1 MERRSFLCGAA
12 VMTIMVANG
21 QVWRA
26 FAQDAPEFGEGPAFE
41 PWKTW
46 PEDAKSGPIAL
57 VHAAILSSNAFNTQP
72 WLFKVSQSRI
82 EIHADLR
89 RNLGAFDPYRREL
102 YFSLGCA
109 LENLLL
115 AASANGYNSSVTLLP
130 GMLDASQEKPEPQQT
145 AIVELL

>member
-1 MERRSFLCGAA
+1 MERRSFLCGSA

-26 FAQDAPEFGEGPAFE
+26 FGQDSPEFGEGPAFE

-46 PEDAKSGPIAL
+46 PEDAKQGPIAL

-82 EIHADLR
+82 ELYADLR
-89 RNLGAFDPYRREL
+89 RNLGAFDPYRHRGRRQ
-102 YFSLGCA
+102 SLPH
-109 LENLLL
+109 LKWPTRQVPKYP
-115 AASANGYNSSVTLLP
+115 SATHTKT
-130 GMLDASQEKPEPQQT
+130 QR
-145 AIVELL
+145 